1 MTVMRVYAA
10 SLLICLLFACGCG
23 PQGAGQTGS
32 APARAGA
39 ETPLPDLTDMRV
51 VMVISQRDFRDEELF
66 EPKAVWEKAGAEV
79 VAASSSLDEAT
90 GMLGGRAQPDVL
102 LSEVAPEE
110 FQAVVF
116 VGGAGAQE
124 YWEDD
129 TAHAVARQAAEQ
141 GKIVAAICFAPV
153 TLANAGVLDGK
164 KATVWKT
171 ESGRLRAQGATYT
184 GADVEVDGQIIT
196 GNGPDAVDEFATAVA
211 HALARTYKQP
221 ST

>member
-1 MTVMRVYAA
+1 MRV
-10 SLLICLLFACGCG
+10 F
-23 PQGAGQTGS
+23 
-32 APARAGA
+32 
-39 ETPLPDLTDMRV
+39 
-51 VMVISQRDFRDEELF
+51 MVISQRDFRDEELF
-66 EPKAVWEKAGAEV
+66 EPKALLEKAGAEV
-79 VAASSSLDEAT
+79 VVASSSLDEAT
-90 GMLGGRAQPDVL
+90 GMLGGTVQPDML

-116 VGGAGAQE
+116 VGGTGAEE
-124 YWEDD
+124 YWNDD

-141 GKIVAAICFAPV
+141 GKIVAAICLAPV

-196 GNGPDAVDEFATAVA
+196 GNGPAAADEFAAAVA
-211 HALARTYKQP
+211 RTLARTYKQP